1 MRHSGQSHGQSN
13 PVADFA
19 AMPAA
24 GLIQRGASGCALFGA
39 SRLLRHRCPWRCW
52 CLAACGLAQAFEV
65 AAADGASGD
74 GGFDFP
80 GVFFG
85 SGEFAHPA
93 AHGHDAFCGAFDGTD
108 RALLGG
114 ARTALDQAG
123 VAVGGWGVQ
132 VGAQHGIQGLNVLG
146 ERRATAVGGGCIGA
160 CRAAAR
166 TAGMS
171 ALTRFRSPRGEVMAL
186 PTSVAVWLPDE
197 VEGAGGVLVPVA
209 EVSGVAAGACW
220 AGADAQPPR
229 ISAADK
235 VQGMTAKRK
244 TEEFM
249 KAGPRE
255 VPHAL

>member
-93 AHGHDAFCGAFDGTD
+93 AHGHDAFCGAFDSSD

-114 ARTALDQAG
+114 ARAALNQAG

-132 VGAQHGIQGLNVLG
+132 VGAQHGVQRLNVLG
-146 ERRATAVGGGCIGA
+146 QCGAAAIGGGCVGGLPCCGQDGRDVGFDQVQIAQGRGDGFA
-160 CRAAAR
+160 DFCGSLAAR
-166 TAGMS
+166 
-171 ALTRFRSPRGEVMAL
+171 
-186 PTSVAVWLPDE
+186 
-197 VEGAGGVLVPVA
+197 
-209 EVSGVAAGACW
+209 
-220 AGADAQPPR
+220 
-229 ISAADK
+229 
-235 VQGMTAKRK
+235 
-244 TEEFM
+244 
-249 KAGPRE
+249 
-255 VPHAL
+255 